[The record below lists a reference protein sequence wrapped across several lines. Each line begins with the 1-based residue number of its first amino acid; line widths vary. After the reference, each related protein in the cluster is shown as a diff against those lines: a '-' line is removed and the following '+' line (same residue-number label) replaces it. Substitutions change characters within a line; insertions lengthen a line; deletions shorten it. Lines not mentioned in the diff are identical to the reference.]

1 MRVPRI
7 MLRRV
12 SKRAAKFLGMGL
24 VAAVVLA
31 AGIAPSGAEPV
42 KIRASWVVPVANW
55 ASLLLEKKDLA
66 KHLGQSYVLEDQRFQ
81 GTPPMITALATG
93 DIEIGDLAY
102 SSLALAVENAGMDDL
117 RVIAD
122 EFQDGVPGFYTD
134 EFFVLADGPVKKV
147 EDLKGKVI
155 ATNAVGS
162 AVDIAMRAMLR
173 KHGLEDKRDYTVVEA
188 PFPAMA
194 AMLAEKKVDM
204 IPGVPPFSY
213 DPKLRSTTRVLF
225 TQKEAIGASQMIVW
239 AVRKS
244 FIDKNRAALV
254 DFMEDTLR
262 IVRWYTNPAN
272 HAAAVA
278 IAAKLTKRPPEAFDS
293 WLFTNKD
300 AYRDPNM
307 IPNLDALQANINVQ
321 KELGFL
327 KAGFDVK
334 AHSDLSIVREAAQR
348 LK

>member
-1 MRVPRI
+1 MRSFKLLWI
-7 MLRRV
+7 GLI
-12 SKRAAKFLGMGL
+12 ALGL
-24 VAAVVLA
+24 WSANVT
-31 AGIAPSGAEPV
+31 SSSAEAV
-42 KIRASWVVPVANW
+42 KIRASWTVPVANW

-66 KHLGQSYVLEDQRFQ
+66 KHMGQSYVLEDVRFN

-102 SSLALAVENAGMDDL
+102 SSFALAVENAGMDDL
-117 RVIAD
+117 RIISD
-122 EFQDGVPGFYTD
+122 EFQDGVNGYYTN
-134 EFFVLADGPVKKV
+134 EFFVLADGPVQKI

-188 PFPAMA
+188 PFPTMKS
-194 AMLAEKKVDM
+194 MLAEKKVDM
-204 IPGVPPFSY
+204 IPGVTPFSY
-213 DPKLRSTTRVLF
+213 DPELRKIGRVLF
-225 TQKEAIGASQMIVW
+225 TQKEGVGTTQMIVW

-244 FIDKNRAALV
+244 FLDKNRAAMV
-254 DFMEDTLR
+254 DFMEDVQR
-262 IVRWYTNPAN
+262 IVRWYTDPAN
-272 HAAAVA
+272 HKEAVA
-278 IAAKLTKRPPEAFDS
+278 IAAKVTKRPPEAFDA
-293 WLFTNKD
+293 WLFNNKD
-300 AYRDPNM
+300 YYRDPNM
-307 IPNLDALQANINVQ
+307 IPNLAALQANVATQ

-334 AHSDLSIVREAAQR
+334 AHSDLSIVEEAAKR

>member
-1 MRVPRI
+1 MR
-7 MLRRV
+7 
-12 SKRAAKFLGMGL
+12 SFKFVWMGL
-24 VAAVVLA
+24 
-31 AGIAPSGAEPV
+31 IALGLVSANVTGSSAEPV
-42 KIRASWVVPVANW
+42 KIRASWTVPVANW

-66 KHLGQSYVLEDQRFQ
+66 KHMGQSYVLEDVRFN

-102 SSLALAVENAGMDDL
+102 SSFALAVENAGMDDL
-117 RVIAD
+117 RIISD
-122 EFQDGVPGFYTD
+122 EFQDGVNGYYTN
-134 EFFVLADGPVKKV
+134 EFFVLADGPVQKI

-188 PFPAMA
+188 PFPTMKS
-194 AMLAEKKVDM
+194 MLAEKKVDV
-204 IPGVPPFSY
+204 IPGVTPFSY
-213 DPKLRSTTRVLF
+213 DPELRKIGRVLF
-225 TQKEAIGASQMIVW
+225 TQKEGVGTTQMIVW

-244 FIDKNRAALV
+244 FLDKNRAVMV
-254 DFMEDTLR
+254 DFMEDVQR
-262 IVRWYTNPAN
+262 IVRWYTDPAN
-272 HAAAVA
+272 HKEAVA
-278 IAAKLTKRPPEAFDS
+278 IAAKVTKRPPEAFDA
-293 WLFTNKD
+293 WLFNNKD
-300 AYRDPNM
+300 YYRDPNM
-307 IPNLDALQANINVQ
+307 IPNLAALQANVATQ

-334 AHSDLSIVREAAQR
+334 VHSDLSIVEEAAKR